1 MKFKRW
7 DKVILNDWQHNFY
20 WNYLII
26 QDFKTI
32 GPEMF
37 VYKLET
43 EDGYYVDWPYYWYFF
58 EWSLEKYEKNF
69 SDEDYDVEAFKNL
82 ISEINKEQEEY
93 EKMKEN
99 LLNSIDKR
107 INRLHHEILNLK
119 KQAEK
124 SETEF
129 EKLSVLKYNLHSF
142 REIRHYFNKYF

>member
-1 MKFKRW
+1 
-7 DKVILNDWQHNFY
+7 
-20 WNYLII
+20 
-26 QDFKTI
+26 
-32 GPEMF
+32 
-37 VYKLET
+37 
-43 EDGYYVDWPYYWYFF
+43 
-58 EWSLEKYEKNF
+58 
-69 SDEDYDVEAFKNL
+69 
-82 ISEINKEQEEY
+82 
-93 EKMKEN
+93 MKEN